1 MVPPITSLSGIE
13 IYFSGKFVV
22 LETSFGLRV
31 RFNGDHHADVTIP
44 TSYSGQL
51 CGLCGKVISYILT
64 VIVMYLCYF
73 HPSITLPFI
82 MLSCHVFG
90 FNSFG
95 FGRKF

>member
-31 RFNGDHHADVTIP
+31 RFNGNHHADVTIP

-51 CGLCGKVISYILT
+51 CGLCGKVIS
-64 VIVMYLCYF
+64 
-73 HPSITLPFI
+73 
-82 MLSCHVFG
+82 
-90 FNSFG
+90 
-95 FGRKF
+95 